1 MFFFVILD
9 DCDPVSDFN
18 IARHIVNVHQK
29 KAAAYNELADFT
41 KEQLQR
47 YIKYAR
53 SKIKPVI
60 SEVSSKLLVKEYLK
74 LRQAD
79 SGGNRSAYRMTV
91 RQLESMIRL
100 SEALAR
106 VHLDKEIK
114 PHYVQE
120 AARLLKKTRIH
131 IESEPVDLSEF
142 DRNLNLERNLNLDRS
157 DNIENQEDKE
167 NEMAQ
172 SNTIQPKTPHSSTK
186 KSAQKK
192 KSQKGKDK
200 DDDDY
205 HANNDEED
213 QPLEKR
219 TRKSGNIPSAK
230 QEETHK
236 NAVSI
241 GFEDYRRIAHQ
252 LASHLKKLSDSSE
265 SDSGIKQK
273 DLIDWY
279 LNTQQDDMHSEED
292 LVKQYKMIRAIVNR
306 LIQKDHI
313 LLVLDGDI
321 ENQDDRL
328 LEVHPSWDPNFV

>member
-1 MFFFVILD
+1 MCIK
-9 DCDPVSDFN
+9 
-18 IARHIVNVHQK
+18 K
-29 KAAAYNELADFT
+29 KAAAYTELADFT

-53 SKIKPVI
+53 CKIKPVI
-60 SEVSSKLLVKEYLK
+60 SEASSKLLVKEYLK

-106 VHLDKEIK
+106 LHLDKEIK
-114 PHYVQE
+114 PLYVQE

-142 DRNLNLERNLNLDRS
+142 DRNLNLDRAD
-157 DNIENQEDKE
+157 DNNNNNSENPDDKE

-172 SNTIQPKTPHSSTK
+172 SNMIQPKTPHSSTK

-200 DDDDY
+200 EDADY
-205 HANNDEED
+205 NANDEED

-219 TRKSGNIPSAK
+219 THKSGNIPSAK
-230 QEETHK
+230 QEEVHK

-265 SDSGIKQK
+265 TDNGIKQK
-273 DLIDWY
+273 ELIDWY
-279 LNTQQDDMHSEED
+279 LNSQQDEMHSEED
-292 LVKQYKMIRAIVNR
+292 LVKQYKTIRAIVNR

-313 LLVLDGDI
+313 LLVLDGDSM
-321 ENQDDRL
+321 NQDERL